1 MAYLIGSKDYNHL
14 QSLMVILNSD
24 LTPIGL
30 YWFAVAQTYYAFPYT
45 VGSKINHIIILFKN
59 ESLKKKSPDQ
69 SGWSNW
75 MKFDDRVIMNDP
87 SQNETANRVK

>member
-30 YWFAVAQTYYAFPYT
+30 YWFAVAQTYYAPKPLAQKLTLSLFCF
-45 VGSKINHIIILFKN
+45 SK
-59 ESLKKKSPDQ
+59 
-69 SGWSNW
+69 
-75 MKFDDRVIMNDP
+75 
-87 SQNETANRVK
+87 